1 MHVCLRHVCY
11 KVHSERICFYFV
23 FLLWRPSVHCVSVQP
38 KSLHL
43 QLFPIEKFFFA
54 VARLKYFRFN
64 RETFMWIQELW
75 VTSCCQWEKWA
86 GLPEP
91 AASEIARPTCN
102 PIQSYTSSGCLVH
115 YIKSAALF
123 VSVTSQLHVKQLRN
137 LVFCVAFWVFAP
149 SWFDEGLH

>member
-11 KVHSERICFYFV
+11 KVYSERICFYFV
-23 FLLWRPSVHCVSVQP
+23 FFALEAQRPLCFCSTQKFAPST
-38 KSLHL
+38 
-43 QLFPIEKFFFA
+43 FPYRKVFFA

-123 VSVTSQLHVKQLRN
+123 VSVTSQLRVKQLRN
-137 LVFCVAFWVFAP
+137 LVFCVAFWVF
-149 SWFDEGLH
+149 DEGGLH